1 MLFVINEIL
10 ILHSD
15 SSNRKGKLDEYNYPV
30 FAELLSSQS
39 CQHLGTLL
47 GPKKKRSDLFIGS
60 VRIIN
65 KEINAY
71 KGVVDNQFWSG
82 TYRESNETQPVHFFH
97 PSTYHVFTVIAVL
110 DYRIKPIVSFRV
122 S

>member
-30 FAELLSSQS
+30 FAELWSSQS

-47 GPKKKRSDLFIGS
+47 GPKKKDLIYLLAQYGS
-60 VRIIN
+60 
-65 KEINAY
+65 
-71 KGVVDNQFWSG
+71 
-82 TYRESNETQPVHFFH
+82 
-97 PSTYHVFTVIAVL
+97 L
-110 DYRIKPIVSFRV
+110 IKKLMPIKV
-122 S
+122 